1 VSISAKAKV
10 DKPLATELNE
20 LWKEVIHIIDT
31 AIGSWMYWAVTV
43 TRIKFC
49 EFPANLNSMKQVVT
63 KQSYN
68 NYPNTI

>member
-31 AIGSWMYWAVTV
+31 AIGSWMY
-43 TRIKFC
+43 
-49 EFPANLNSMKQVVT
+49 
-63 KQSYN
+63 
-68 NYPNTI
+68 